1 MHLQPGLTLE
11 TLNFA
16 HTVFYMSV
24 DKQFK
29 LVHSANG

>member
-16 HTVFYMSV
+16 HTLFYM
-24 DKQFK
+24 
-29 LVHSANG
+29 LVGPSNEMVLH